1 MRKFN
6 RKLENSIIENP
17 PETLFLG
24 GGGGGK
30 ISNRLTRSIDETRI
44 KPKQAVLMH
53 LLVSDKDKKT
63 NKNKLRNRSSIEP
76 YS

>member
-17 PETLFLG
+17 PETLFF

-44 KPKQAVLMH
+44 KPKQAVLMQ
-53 LLVSDKDKKT
+53 LLVSDKDKKQTKT
-63 NKNKLRNRSSIEP
+63 NSETDRQSNRIRK
-76 YS
+76 